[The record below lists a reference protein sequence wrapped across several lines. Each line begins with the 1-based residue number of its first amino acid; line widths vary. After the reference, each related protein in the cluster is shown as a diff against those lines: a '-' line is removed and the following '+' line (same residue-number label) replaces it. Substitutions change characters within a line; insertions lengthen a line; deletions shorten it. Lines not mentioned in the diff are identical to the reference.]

1 MRIFCVIELGCC
13 FLLNDYGGSGD
24 ELDECLCFLFGCISS
39 GQLGNTLNPKLH
51 AKNLIGNLDPS
62 LKAVD
67 YFQLFDSDIVL
78 SELVKFANASAELK
92 KKTEH
97 QKNKGELKKLMLE
110 EMKACYRLLI
120 MKVILRLDCDAYY

>member
-1 MRIFCVIELGCC
+1 M
-13 FLLNDYGGSGD
+13 
-24 ELDECLCFLFGCISS
+24 
-39 GQLGNTLNPKLH
+39 NPKLH